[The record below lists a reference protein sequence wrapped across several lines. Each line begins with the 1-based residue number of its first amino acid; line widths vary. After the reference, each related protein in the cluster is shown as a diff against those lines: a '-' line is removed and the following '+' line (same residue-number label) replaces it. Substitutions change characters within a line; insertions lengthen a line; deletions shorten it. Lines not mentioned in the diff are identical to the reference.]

1 MGSRRPRASGATE
14 GPKRTDRGAGRVPA
28 RREAAPRRAAA
39 APAGELVRLHARR
52 LRACR
57 SLGLAVPRGAASG
70 TPETLLRRIAQLD
83 RRIEVSLDLAG
94 GMRFPAWVDEE
105 EDGTDP
111 GADEPSGGSS

>member
-1 MGSRRPRASGATE
+1 
-14 GPKRTDRGAGRVPA
+14 
-28 RREAAPRRAAA
+28 
-39 APAGELVRLHARR
+39 
-52 LRACR
+52 
-57 SLGLAVPRGAASG
+57 
-70 TPETLLRRIAQLD
+70 LRRIAQLD